1 MKSRKPDHLDLTR
14 EAPAAERRIK
24 NNIRETPLEFS
35 PYLSTLGNCNV
46 YLKLENLQKTG
57 SFKYRGAANHI
68 LCLSQAERDR
78 GLVTASTGN
87 HAAAVAC
94 VLDEIGSRGIIYL
107 PENTNRAKLEV
118 LRAYG
123 VELRFRGTDCL
134 EAETCAR
141 EAAEA
146 NGQVYIPPYNHPR
159 IIAGQATI
167 AVELERQLD
176 RIDVVLV
183 PVGGGGLMSGIA
195 GYLKRSHS
203 SLVAVA
209 CQPENSP
216 VMYESVRRGK
226 IVDMDSLPTLSDG
239 TAGGI
244 EKGSLTFEIC
254 RRCVDD
260 YVLVSE
266 DEIKNALV
274 LMIDK
279 HHLLIEGAAAL
290 SVASFIRLKDR
301 FKDKNVVLVISG
313 NKISLET
320 LRTAICTGR

>member
-1 MKSRKPDHLDLTR
+1 MKSPKPNHLDLTR

-24 NNIRETPLEFS
+24 DYVRETPLEFS
-35 PYLSTLGNCNV
+35 PYLSALGMCSV

-68 LCLSQAERDR
+68 LSLSQADRDR

-94 VLDEIGSRGIIYL
+94 VLGEIGSRGTVYL
-107 PENTNRAKLEV
+107 PENTSKTKLEA
-118 LRAYG
+118 LRVYG
-123 VELRFRGTDCL
+123 TELKFHGTDCVQ
-134 EAETCAR
+134 AETHAR
-141 EAAEA
+141 ETAKA

-159 IIAGQATI
+159 IIAGQATV

-176 RIDVVLV
+176 RIDIVLV
-183 PVGGGGLMSGIA
+183 PVGGGGLMSGMA
-195 GYLKRSHS
+195 GYLKESNS
-203 SLVAVA
+203 SLVAVG
-209 CQPENSP
+209 CQPENSS
-216 VMYESVRRGK
+216 VMYESVRQGK

-239 TAGGI
+239 TSGGI
-244 EKGSLTFEIC
+244 EKDSLTFDIC

-260 YVLVSE
+260 FVLVSE
-266 DEIKNALV
+266 DEIKNALT
-274 LMIDK
+274 LLIDK
-279 HHLLIEGAAAL
+279 HHLLVEGAAAL
-290 SVASFIRLKDR
+290 SVASFIKLKDR

-320 LRTAICTGR
+320 LRSVVGTGP

>member
-1 MKSRKPDHLDLTR
+1 MNSRKPDLLDLTR

-24 NNIRETPLEFS
+24 NHIRETPLEFS
-35 PYLSTLGNCNV
+35 PYLSALGKCSV

-68 LCLSQAERDR
+68 LSLSQDERDR

-94 VLDEIGSRGIIYL
+94 VLDEIGSRGTIYL
-107 PENTNRAKLEV
+107 PENTSKAKLEA

-123 VELRFRGTDCL
+123 VELRFHGRDCV
-134 EAETCAR
+134 EAEIYAR
-141 EAAEA
+141 EAAKA
-146 NGQVYIPPYNHPR
+146 DGQVYIPPYNHPR

-167 AVELERQLD
+167 AVELERQLE
-176 RIDVVLV
+176 RIDVVFA

-195 GYLKRSHS
+195 GYLKESHS
-203 SLVAVA
+203 SLIAVA

-226 IVDMDSLPTLSDG
+226 IVEMGSLPTLSDG
-239 TAGGI
+239 TTGGI

-279 HHLLIEGAAAL
+279 HHILVEGAAVL
-290 SVASFIRLKDR
+290 SVASFIRLGDR

-313 NKISLET
+313 NKISPET
-320 LRTAICTGR
+320 LRTAICSGK